1 MTILA
6 EPVTLA
12 LLTETFHTL
21 TLERIVCGG
30 CCHGAFLVGF
40 EVPSDR
46 DFVLSR
52 LLGFSHRC
60 WHLARH
66 WLITFLNL
74 GLASCKKEVNVLLT
88 FQGSCKD
95 LLNVCKYFATGG
107 VLFIN

>member
-1 MTILA
+1 M
-6 EPVTLA
+6 
-12 LLTETFHTL
+12 
-21 TLERIVCGG
+21 
-30 CCHGAFLVGF
+30 GF